1 MGGGYTV
8 CTIQSIYLH
17 EQESKPPTIQQEL
30 QNASSIMTK
39 AVMIYARNN
48 YLCFF
53 CELQKIFIINLL
65 ETQLYLMSMP
75 FIFINFHWLNKA
87 FTNQVQSCNS
97 DKVREL
103 WSLKLIKVYKLK
115 INHVSWNIFKS
126 GPNAHICAIACLIN
140 S

>member
-1 MGGGYTV
+1 MFTCIFFWYTV

-17 EQESKPPTIQQEL
+17 GQESKPPTIQQEL

-87 FTNQVQSCNS
+87 FTYQVQSCNS
-97 DKVREL
+97 DKLREL

-115 INHVSWNIFKS
+115 INHVS
-126 GPNAHICAIACLIN
+126 
-140 S
+140 